1 LEFHYLFKGILIG
14 LSISAPMGPM
24 GAMVIQRTIHKGL
37 PSGLASGG
45 GVAIGDTIY
54 ALIAGFGLTFISSFL
69 DTHQFYFRLIG
80 GLILLF
86 MGYKMYNP
94 SQIQTF
100 KEKRQRH
107 NNLFTD
113 FLSLLLLTV
122 SNPFTILIF
131 GAAFTGLNIFTSTQN
146 TTTLVVT
153 GIFLGAL
160 TWWLVLGFLV
170 DTLKAKLNV
179 SFISVINKIVGILVI
194 LVGLIALFSV
204 FTLD

>member
-1 LEFHYLFKGILIG
+1 MEFHYLFKGILIG
-14 LSISAPMGPM
+14 LSVSAPMGPM

-45 GVAIGDTIY
+45 GVAMGDTIY
-54 ALIAGFGLTFISSFL
+54 ALIAGFGLTFISGFL

-94 SQIQTF
+94 SQIQLI
-100 KEKRQRH
+100 KEKRHKH

-122 SNPFTILIF
+122 SNPFTVLIF
-131 GAAFTGLNIFTSTQN
+131 GAAFAGLNVFSTTQN
-146 TTTLVVT
+146 MTTLVVS

-160 TWWLVLGFLV
+160 IWWLILGFLI
-170 DTLKAKLNV
+170 DTLKAKLNIK
-179 SFISVINKIVGILVI
+179 FIMVINKITGILVI

-204 FTLD
+204 FSLD